1 MRVTAAL
8 ASPSV
13 VKLHGSHHPLAWF
26 DSIKNFHRTKR
37 VQVNWRRDLARLENV
52 LVVRRP
58 FTGAP
63 PDGTK
68 GCVMTSFPE
77 KLTYPTVHRLLFHNC
92 GYFDGKMPLDRR
104 YSIPRWLNAP
114 LLDSLTPVLFL
125 LYRYRRVLRAFRRLS
140 LSVSLARSF
149 FSFLW
154 IESRGYSSRHRE

>member
-63 PDGTK
+63 RMVPK
-68 GCVMTSFPE
+68 GASWRVSPRNSRI
-77 KLTYPTVHRLLFHNC
+77 RLSIDYSFHNC

-154 IESRGYSSRHRE
+154 IESRVYSSRHRE